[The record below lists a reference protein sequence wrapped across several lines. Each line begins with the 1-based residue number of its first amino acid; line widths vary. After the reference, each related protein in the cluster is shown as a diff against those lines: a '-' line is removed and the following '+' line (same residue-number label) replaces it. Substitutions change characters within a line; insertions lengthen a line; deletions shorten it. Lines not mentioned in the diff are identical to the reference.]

1 MTELGKKFWTWCY
14 MTGAVVIIVAH
25 VFLVGCVEVG
35 GGSSSGTGGT
45 SSNDADTTSTS
56 DQTQTQE

>member
-1 MTELGKKFWTWCY
+1 MTNEGRKFFGWFYALG
-14 MTGAVVIIVAH
+14 
-25 VFLVGCVEVG
+25 LVLIMGIQGCVEVG

-56 DQTQTQE
+56 DQTQTQEQE